1 MNTRTDHARVKDP
14 RVDRARS
21 PRTQLSSSY
30 VRSRYVQHVP
40 ISIIP
45 LALQRNLTLPHDAVC
60 SLIDTRHMRRQPHSP
75 SRSL

>member
-30 VRSRYVQHVP
+30 VRNRYVQHVP
-40 ISIIP
+40 ISSIP
-45 LALQRNLTLPHDAVC
+45 LALR
-60 SLIDTRHMRRQPHSP
+60 
-75 SRSL
+75 RSLTSMAGRDDGDVSQAVMDDGLYGWF